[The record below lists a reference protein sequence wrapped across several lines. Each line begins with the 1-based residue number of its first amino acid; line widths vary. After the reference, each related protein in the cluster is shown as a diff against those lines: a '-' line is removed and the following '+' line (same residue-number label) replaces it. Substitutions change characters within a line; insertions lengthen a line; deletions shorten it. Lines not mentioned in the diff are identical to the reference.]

1 MERLLVKFLIHA
13 IWLASSFYISTG
25 FTTEQESP
33 AEISKNTSQY
43 TFSWSFQKDSM
54 MKPRGGT
61 TTGEKI
67 ILDQSTN
74 EKWNSI
80 QENGLSKFERDR
92 RAILA
97 MSGGFRT
104 SFDFLETL
112 GFTEGHIPAR
122 PYQSWGTE
130 YIYVVEDKNT
140 FISLQHILVMY
151 FQPST
156 DLKPEPMVMKHWRQD
171 WHFEDD
177 NIHTFQGFNTW
188 KEKTLDPKQLEGRWS
203 QSVYQ
208 VDDSPRYQSIGSWEH
223 TGNYSSWES
232 EETWRPLP
240 RREFSVRSDYDVLV
254 GTNKHTI
261 TPSGWVQEEENLK
274 VKLEQ
279 TGTLASTSPILAKE
293 IGLARYERILDHDW
307 TPGDDYWHKTG
318 VFWQSVRKI
327 WSGLIQDQPN
337 LRLDEEKLKSK
348 PMFMTV
354 FDLANKFSDSKINS
368 RAESEIESA
377 ILDYLKIETSQ

>member
-1 MERLLVKFLIHA
+1 
-13 IWLASSFYISTG
+13 
-25 FTTEQESP
+25 
-33 AEISKNTSQY
+33 
-43 TFSWSFQKDSM
+43 
-54 MKPRGGT
+54 
-61 TTGEKI
+61 
-67 ILDQSTN
+67 
-74 EKWNSI
+74 
-80 QENGLSKFERDR
+80 
-92 RAILA
+92 
-97 MSGGFRT
+97 
-104 SFDFLETL
+104 
-112 GFTEGHIPAR
+112 
-122 PYQSWGTE
+122 
-130 YIYVVEDKNT
+130 
-140 FISLQHILVMY
+140 
-151 FQPST
+151 
-156 DLKPEPMVMKHWRQD
+156 MVMKHWRQD

-188 KEKTLDPKQLEGRWS
+188 KEKTLDPKHAEGRWS

-274 VKLEQ
+274 VKLQE
-279 TGTLASTSPILAKE
+279 TGTLASTAPILAKE

-307 TPGDDYWHKTG
+307 TPGDDYWQKTG

-337 LRLDEEKLKSK
+337 LRLNQEKLKSK

-354 FDLANKFSDSKINS
+354 FNLANKFSDSKINA

-377 ILDYLKIETSQ
+377 ILDYVKIENAQ